1 MIHAL
6 AFLLCLSGF
15 SALAFAV
22 ERQQDDLFG
31 RALPAG
37 KTRGL
42 RVAATCLL
50 LLALAVLVT
59 QLGWGLGLVLF
70 SGHTSAAAGMVYCA
84 LLAWARR
91 SARPS
96 RRA

>member
-6 AFLLCLSGF
+6 AFLLCLAGF
-15 SALAFAV
+15 AALAFAV

-37 KTRGL
+37 TTRGL
-42 RVAATCLL
+42 RIAATCLL
-50 LLALAVLVT
+50 LLALAMLVT
-59 QLGWGLGLVLF
+59 RQGWGLGLVLF
-70 SGHTSAAAGMVYCA
+70 SGHTSAAAGLVYCA

-91 SARPS
+91 AV
-96 RRA
+96 RA